1 MRQLRDEFDDL
12 KSKGVLRWAV
22 FRKERASINRL
33 IASVRRSMDLY
44 KSRRLELGLFYLTP
58 RADVYDVDVH
68 SHLLR
73 MPLKEALRRRSQDVK
88 RRREI
93 LASYYNNNNNSN
105 KNSDDVQDTR
115 ASVVIS
121 NATTTTSTEHARRA
135 MLGKA
140 CTKRLML
147 YTVASVVLGCAIMF
161 F

>member
-1 MRQLRDEFDDL
+1 
-12 KSKGVLRWAV
+12 
-22 FRKERASINRL
+22 
-33 IASVRRSMDLY
+33 
-44 KSRRLELGLFYLTP
+44 LGLFYLTP

-93 LASYYNNNNNSN
+93 LASYYNNNNNN
-105 KNSDDVQDTR
+105 NNNNNSDDVQHTR

>member
-140 CTKRLML
+140 CTKRLVL
-147 YTVASVVLGCAIMF
+147 HTVASVVLGCAIMF